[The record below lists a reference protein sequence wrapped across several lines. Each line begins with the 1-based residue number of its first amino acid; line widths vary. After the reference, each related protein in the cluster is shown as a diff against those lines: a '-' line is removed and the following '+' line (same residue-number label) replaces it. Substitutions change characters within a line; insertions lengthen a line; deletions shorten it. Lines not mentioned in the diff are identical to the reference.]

1 MLEFL
6 NRISIAHKYKK
17 MTDKHYAPVVMFV
30 YAKPEHT
37 SKTIQALASN
47 PEAAHTDLFIYSDAA
62 RNDRDD
68 LAVREVR
75 RIVSNV
81 AGFKSVSLCFRE
93 KNTGLANNIMDGVSK
108 VCEKYGKVIVVED
121 DIVTSPA
128 FLGYMNAAL
137 ERYIDDKQVWHITGW
152 NYPFPTDYASES
164 DAYLWRMM
172 NCWGWATWSDRWVN
186 FRKDPEELMKS
197 FSKKDVY
204 EFNLDG
210 AFNLWSQVEDNY
222 NGKINTWAIFWYAT
236 IFKNN
241 GLCLNPVNS
250 MVKNIGMDG
259 TGENCNTSD
268 IYKTKL
274 SYKFGYRWPNEIAE
288 DKAAINIVREFYKS
302 NTPTLIQ
309 RIVNKVKRTLLK

>member
-1 MLEFL
+1 
-6 NRISIAHKYKK
+6 
-17 MTDKHYAPVVMFV
+17 MTDRQFSPVVMFV

-37 SKTIQALASN
+37 RKTIESLAKN
-47 PEAAHTDLFIYSDAA
+47 PEASSTDLFIYSDAA
-62 RNDRDD
+62 KSDKDFI
-68 LAVREVR
+68 AVREVR
-75 RIVSNV
+75 NIVSSV
-81 AGFKSVSLCFRE
+81 SGFKSVSLYFRSE
-93 KNTGLANNIMDGVSK
+93 NIGLASNIMDGVSK
-108 VCEKYGKVIVVED
+108 VCEKYGRVIVIED
-121 DIVTSPA
+121 DIVTSPC
-128 FLGYMNAAL
+128 FLAYMNAAL
-137 ERYIDDKQVWHITGW
+137 EKYEDDKRIWHVTGW
-152 NYPFPTDYASES
+152 NYPFLDNYMSES

-172 NCWGWATWSDRWVN
+172 NCWGWGTWNDRWVN
-186 FRKDPEELMKS
+186 FRKDPEELIKS
-197 FSKKDVY
+197 FSKKDIS
-204 EFNLDG
+204 EFNLDN
-210 AFNLWSQVEDNY
+210 AFNFWSQVEDNY

-274 SYKFGYRWPNEIAE
+274 SYEFGYRWPNEISE
-288 DKAAINIVREFYKS
+288 DKTAINIVREFYKS

>member
-1 MLEFL
+1 
-6 NRISIAHKYKK
+6 

-37 SKTIQALASN
+37 RKTIEALAKN
-47 PEAAHTDLFIYSDAA
+47 PEALHTDLFIYSDAA
-62 RNDRDD
+62 RSGKDD
-68 LAVREVR
+68 LDVCEVR
-75 RIVSNV
+75 KIVSNV
-81 AGFKSVSLCFRE
+81 TGFKSVSLCFRE

-137 ERYIDDKQVWHITGW
+137 ERYVDDKQVWHITGW
-152 NYPFPTDYASES
+152 NYPFPTSYVSES

-186 FRKDPEELMKS
+186 FRKDPEALMKS

-210 AFNLWSQVEDNY
+210 AFNFWSQVEDNY

-274 SYKFGYRWPNEIAE
+274 SYKFGYRWPNKIAE

-309 RIVNKVKRTLLK
+309 RIVNKIKRTLLK

>member
-1 MLEFL
+1 
-6 NRISIAHKYKK
+6 
-17 MTDKHYAPVVMFV
+17 MTDKHCAPVVMFV

-37 SKTIQALASN
+37 RKTIEALANN
-47 PEAAHTDLFIYSDAA
+47 PEATNTDLFIYSDAA
-62 RNDRDD
+62 RSGKDALDVQQVRD
-68 LAVREVR
+68 
-75 RIVSNV
+75 IVSNV
-81 AGFKSVSLCFRE
+81 TGFRSVSLCFRE
-93 KNTGLANNIMDGVSK
+93 TNIGLANNIMDGVSK
-108 VCEKYGKVIVVED
+108 VCEQYGRVIVVED

-137 ERYIDDKQVWHITGW
+137 ERYARESRVWHITGW
-152 NYPFPTDYASES
+152 NYPFPISYTSES

-172 NCWGWATWSDRWVN
+172 NCWGWATWNDRWVN
-186 FRKDPEELMKS
+186 FKKDPEALINS
-197 FSKKDVY
+197 FSKSDISR
-204 EFNLDG
+204 FNLDD
-210 AFNLWSQVEDNY
+210 AFNFWSQVEDNH

-274 SYKFGYRWPNEIAE
+274 SYEFGYRWPSAITE
-288 DKAAINIVREFYKS
+288 DKSALNVVRRFYKS
-302 NTPTLIQ
+302 NTPNIMQ
-309 RIVNKVKRTLLK
+309 RIVNKIKRTLLK

>member
-1 MLEFL
+1 
-6 NRISIAHKYKK
+6 
-17 MTDKHYAPVVMFV
+17 MTDRQFSPVVMFV

-37 SKTIQALASN
+37 RKTIESLAKN
-47 PEAAHTDLFIYSDAA
+47 PEASSTDLFIYSDAA
-62 RNDRDD
+62 KSDKDSI
-68 LAVREVR
+68 AVREVR
-75 RIVSNV
+75 NIVSSV
-81 AGFKSVSLCFRE
+81 SGFKSVSLYFRSE
-93 KNTGLANNIMDGVSK
+93 NIGLASNIMDGVSK
-108 VCEKYGKVIVVED
+108 VCEKYGRVIVIED
-121 DIVTSPA
+121 DIVTSPC
-128 FLGYMNAAL
+128 FLAYMNAAL
-137 ERYIDDKQVWHITGW
+137 EKYEDDKRIWHVTGW
-152 NYPFPTDYASES
+152 NYPFLDNYMSES

-172 NCWGWATWSDRWVN
+172 NCWGWGTWNDRWVN
-186 FRKDPEELMKS
+186 FRKDPEELIKS
-197 FSKKDVY
+197 FSKKDIS
-204 EFNLDG
+204 EFNLDN
-210 AFNLWSQVEDNY
+210 AFNFWSQVEDNY

-274 SYKFGYRWPNEIAE
+274 SYEFGYRWPNEISE
-288 DKAAINIVREFYKS
+288 DKTAINIVREFYKS